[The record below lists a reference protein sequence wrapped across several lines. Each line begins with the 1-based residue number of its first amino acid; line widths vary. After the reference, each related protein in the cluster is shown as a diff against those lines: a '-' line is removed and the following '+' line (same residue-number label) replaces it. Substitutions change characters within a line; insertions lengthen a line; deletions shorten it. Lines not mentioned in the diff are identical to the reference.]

1 MGAHQYKPTRDECVH
16 GVSPAGIC
24 LQCDKRLGI
33 PVVPP
38 DRCPECA
45 RAEIFVH
52 TARLERAHDREVIEA
67 LKAKLAEAE
76 RALRQQQKGK
86 K

>member
-1 MGAHQYKPTRDECVH
+1 MTSFPESNQNGYPPE
-16 GVSPAGIC
+16 P
-24 LQCDKRLGI
+24 
-33 PVVPP
+33 PEPEP
-38 DRCPECA
+38 DRCAECA
-45 RAEIFVH
+45 RAEIYVH

>member
-1 MGAHQYKPTRDECVH
+1 VPETRC
-16 GVSPAGIC
+16 A
-24 LQCDKRLGI
+24 
-33 PVVPP
+33 
-38 DRCPECA
+38 ECA

-52 TARLERAHDREVIEA
+52 TARLEREHDREVIEA

-86 K
+86 GK

>member
-1 MGAHQYKPTRDECVH
+1 MVPDALDAEAGAAQM
-16 GVSPAGIC
+16 S
-24 LQCDKRLGI
+24 Q
-33 PVVPP
+33 P

-45 RAEIFVH
+45 RAEIYVH
-52 TARLERAHDREVIEA
+52 TARLEHDREVIEA
-67 LKAKLAEAE
+67 LKAKLADAE

>member
-1 MGAHQYKPTRDECVH
+1 VLRHQSRIRQGQRRGRGE
-16 GVSPAGIC
+16 VS
-24 LQCDKRLGI
+24 Q
-33 PVVPP
+33 P
-38 DRCPECA
+38 DRCAECA

-76 RALRQQQKGK
+76 WALRQQQKGK

>member
-1 MGAHQYKPTRDECVH
+1 MVPDALDAEAGAAQM
-16 GVSPAGIC
+16 S
-24 LQCDKRLGI
+24 Q
-33 PVVPP
+33 P

-86 K
+86 GK

>member
-1 MGAHQYKPTRDECVH
+1 MT
-16 GVSPAGIC
+16 
-24 LQCDKRLGI
+24 
-33 PVVPP
+33 

-52 TARLERAHDREVIEA
+52 TARLEREHDREVIEA